1 MAKQTL
7 ATTKKKPKKERAL
20 KTKVI
25 IWTIVIMVIDEV
37 TIGIPEMDLVMFYI
51 VLFRP
56 RWFLELTHKL
66 YKYVPHR
73 RAWRPVSQICRREY
87 VTVTADLSPSEAAR
101 LMRDRHQRSLVVI
114 QERQYLSDESANQ
127 GGKKKSWFGKRAKKR
142 TELTTEAAAEVIQVP
157 IGMITDRDLVLR
169 LSESDDRSGVVTVAD
184 IMSEEGGVVLENED
198 INSAVEK
205 MREVGMRRLPVVDER
220 GALVG
225 VLSLDDAI
233 NVLSEGLN
241 DMSLLLQRE
250 SQKEIAG
257 SP

>member
-1 MAKQTL
+1 MAKRPHAKTQDKS
-7 ATTKKKPKKERAL
+7 KKGRAL

-25 IWTIVIMVIDEV
+25 IWTVIIMVIDEV

-101 LMRDRHQRSLVVI
+101 LMRDRYQRSLVVI
-114 QERQYLSDESANQ
+114 QERQYIPGETATRA
-127 GGKKKSWFGKRAKKR
+127 GKKKSWFGKRAKKKAESA
-142 TELTTEAAAEVIQVP
+142 TAAAAEVIQVP
-157 IGMITDRDLVLR
+157 IGMISDRDLVLR
-169 LSESDDRSGVVTVAD
+169 LSESDDRGGAVTVAD
-184 IMSEEGGVVLENED
+184 IMSEEGGVVLEDED

-205 MREVGMRRLPVVDER
+205 MREVGRRRLPVVDER

-225 VLSLDDAI
+225 ILSLDDAI